1 MGAGGIM
8 LDSAS
13 KIPLGA
19 RGAGTGAEVLALATN
34 LGGWGASAQRAF
46 WLAVG

>member
-1 MGAGGIM
+1 M

-19 RGAGTGAEVLALATN
+19 WDAGTGAEAPALAAN

-46 WLAVG
+46 WLGVG